1 MAVIT
6 VIGAG
11 MMGSAITFPAADNGN
26 TIRIVGTPLD
36 RDIIDHAR
44 KTGEHLTLKRKMPAG
59 ISYYQYEEFAEALNG
74 AELLIGGV

>member
-36 RDIIDHAR
+36 REIIDHAR
-44 KTGEHLTLKRKMPAG
+44 KTGEHLTLIVRNARRH
-59 ISYYQYEEFAEALNG
+59 I
-74 AELLIGGV
+74 LLSV

>member
-26 TIRIVGTPLD
+26 TIRIVGTPLY
-36 RDIIDHAR
+36 RENNDHAR
-44 KTGEHLTLKRKMPAG
+44 ATGEPLTLKRKKPAG
-59 ISYYQYEEFAEALNG
+59 ITYYQYEEFAEALL
-74 AELLIGGV
+74 E